1 MSLTDGQIDTLND
14 PYSPHVLLAFATIE
28 HPALETP
35 IRAVTDTVDYLRGG
49 ETYKACMFGYRLVTD
64 AQGAPRTVMQVPNV
78 MDEFGPALRQMDR
91 RPQVTVEIL
100 SSEDFDLTASPRTEI
115 GSPPVIYKMLRFE
128 MASINVDAVLIEAQ
142 VVLREFSQEPFPRT
156 RATQDR
162 FPGLFA

>member
-28 HPALETP
+28 HPALDDD
-35 IRAVTDTVDYLRGG
+35 IRVVTDTVDYIRGG
-49 ETYKACMFGYRLVTD
+49 LLFHNCLFGYRLVTD
-64 AQGAPRTVMQVPNV
+64 TSGAPRTTMQVPNV
-78 MDEFGPALRQMDR
+78 RDDFGPALRQMNR
-91 RPQVTVEIL
+91 RPQVTLEVL
-100 SSEDFDLTASPRTEI
+100 SSEDFNLTVSPRTEL
-115 GSPPVIYKMLRFE
+115 GSAPEIYKMQRFE